1 MKTADELRES
11 RDFLSRLETN
21 ELILRGSGKDVTQ
34 RDLAIE
40 RREVDRL
47 ERTLARARKD

>member
-1 MKTADELRES
+1 MSTAVELRES
-11 RDFLSRLETN
+11 RDFLRRLETKK
-21 ELILRGSGKDVTQ
+21 LVLSGVDVTQ

-47 ERTLARARKD
+47 ERTLARARKG